1 MAEMKLNS
9 LALRLFLSA
18 AVWALLALPIAGLL
32 LTSLFRAQAERDFD
46 IRLANLLPLLISSSV
61 SDTGS
66 IVKPK
71 SFGDELFQFPKTGW
85 YWQVK
90 PIAGERSPTF
100 VSNSLTDVTLE
111 VPFDSALVVPDQ
123 EFRFMRMTGPADKS
137 LRVISQIF
145 PPPGNDLTPRFLF
158 TVTGSLEEVDSVVSD
173 FAATVAVTFSVLGAG
188 LIAAIFFQVIFGL
201 RPLKKIERGLAQI
214 RAGEVERLEGEMPV
228 EIEPLQVE
236 INKLISSN
244 HEIVERARTHVGNL
258 AHALKTPLAVI
269 TNEARATSGDLAGKV
284 AEQAGVMKT
293 QIDLYLDRARMVARS
308 GVISDVT
315 PVQPVVQ
322 SLARAL
328 QRIYEE
334 KGVQITV
341 TCPDDMR
348 FQGEKQ
354 DLEEMLGNLMDN
366 ACKWASSQV
375 VIDVSNT
382 VASNKGQ
389 AQMRIAV
396 GDDGPGLTADQRAVA
411 KKRGL
416 RLDENTPGSGLG
428 LSIVR
433 DLVELYEGRFELG
446 EAAAGGLS
454 AELTLS
460 RVV

>member
-61 SDTGS
+61 SDAGT
-66 IVKPK
+66 IVKPAT
-71 SFGDELFQFPKTGW
+71 FGDELFQFPGTGW
-85 YWQVK
+85 YWQIK
-90 PIAGERSPTF
+90 PLNDGRGATF
-100 VSNSLTDVTLE
+100 VSNSLTDTTLA
-111 VPFDSALVVPDQ
+111 VPFDAALVVPDQ
-123 EFRFMRMTGPADKS
+123 EFRFMRMSGPGGKP
-137 LRVISQIF
+137 LRVIAQIF
-145 PPPGNDLTPRFLF
+145 PPISNDLTPRYMFA
-158 TVTGSLEEVDSVVSD
+158 VTGSLEEVDSVVSD
-173 FAATVAVTFSVLGAG
+173 FATTVAITFSVLGAG

-201 RPLKKIERGLAQI
+201 RPLKRIEEGLSQI
-214 RAGEVERLEGEMPV
+214 RAGEVARLEGEMPL
-228 EIEPLQVE
+228 EIEPLQNE

-244 HEIVERARTHVGNL
+244 HDIVERARTHVGNL

-269 TNEARATSGDLAGKV
+269 TNEARATSGDLADKV
-284 AEQAGVMKT
+284 AEQAGLMKT

-315 PVQPVVQ
+315 AVEPVLQ

-328 QRIYEE
+328 QRIYED

-341 TCPDDMR
+341 TCPADMK

-354 DLEEMLGNLMDN
+354 DLEEMMGNLMDN
-366 ACKWASSQV
+366 ACKWAKSQV
-375 VIDVSNT
+375 VLT
-382 VASNKGQ
+382 VTEAAASERGQ
-389 AQMRIAV
+389 ERLCISV
-396 GDDGPGLTADQRAVA
+396 GDDGPGLTQEQRAVA

-416 RLDENTPGSGLG
+416 RLDEDTPGSGLG

-433 DLVELYEGRFELG
+433 DLVELYEGRFDLG
-446 EAAAGGLS
+446 AADQGGLL
-454 AELTLS
+454 AELTLP
-460 RVV
+460 RVG